1 MVMKVS
7 TSMFFDRASSQLANV
22 QGSLAKTQEQLSTGK
37 QITKPSDEPDKAS
50 LVTRLESEIARQK
63 SYQGNIKSIEIRLMA
78 GETALTS
85 TSDVMFRMKELA
97 VQAAN
102 DTLGAADRKTISLE
116 MTELR
121 NQIVSLANSQDSNGN
136 YLFAGSRVSQMPFS
150 PDAKGVIV
158 YKGDQARMVVGVGD
172 NRRMNQNIPGSDAF
186 TNVVRDDGKGGRV
199 GVGFFQAMGDLIDA
213 VKGSNR
219 VAIQRGLSEIDTLQQ
234 GLSDAIA
241 QVGTDLNVVDSQNNV
256 LDEITLR
263 LKTTMSDIQDL
274 DYTEAI
280 TKMNKDQLALEAAQ
294 SSFAKISKLSLF
306 NYIN

>member
-7 TSMFFDRASSQLANV
+7 TSMFFDRASAQLGNV

-63 SYQGNIKSIEIRLMA
+63 SYQGNIKSVEIRLKA
-78 GETALTS
+78 EETALNS
-85 TSDVMFRMKELA
+85 TSDVMYRMKELA

-121 NQIVSLANSQDSNGN
+121 NQMLSLANSQDSNGN
-136 YLFAGSRVSQMPFS
+136 YLFAGSRVSQMPFA
-150 PDAKGVIV
+150 PDAKGVLV

-186 TNVVRDDGKGGRV
+186 TNVVRDDGKGGRI
-199 GVGFFQAMGDLIDA
+199 GIGFFQSLGDLIDA

-219 VAIQRGLSEIDTLQQ
+219 VAIQRGISEIDSLQQ
-234 GLSDAIA
+234 GLSDATA

>member
-1 MVMKVS
+1 M
-7 TSMFFDRASSQLANV
+7 
-22 QGSLAKTQEQLSTGK
+22 
-37 QITKPSDEPDKAS
+37 
-50 LVTRLESEIARQK
+50 
-63 SYQGNIKSIEIRLMA
+63 EIRLKSE
-78 GETALTS
+78 ETALNN
-85 TSDVMFRMKELA
+85 TSDVMYRMKELA
-97 VQAAN
+97 TQAAN
-102 DTLGAADRKTISLE
+102 DTLSDPDRKTIALE
-116 MTELR
+116 MAELK
-121 NQIVSLANSQDSNGN
+121 NQMLSLANSQDSNGN
-136 YLFAGSRVSQMPFS
+136 YLFAGSRVSQMPFG

-158 YKGDQARMVVGVGD
+158 YKGDQTRMLVGVGD
-172 NRRMNQNIPGSDAF
+172 NRLMNQNIPGSDAF
-186 TNVVRDDGKGGRV
+186 TNVVRDDGKGGKV
-199 GVGFFQAMGDLIDA
+199 GIGFFQAMGDLIDA

-219 VAIQRGLSEIDTLQQ
+219 VAIQRGISEIDSLQQ
-234 GLSDAIA
+234 GLSNASA